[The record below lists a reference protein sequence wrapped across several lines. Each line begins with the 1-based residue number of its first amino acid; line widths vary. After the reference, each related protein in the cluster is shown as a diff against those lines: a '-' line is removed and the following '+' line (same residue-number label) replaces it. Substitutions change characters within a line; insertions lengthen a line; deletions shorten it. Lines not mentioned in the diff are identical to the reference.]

1 MKRMSGLDA
10 SRGAGDKPLMKSRS
24 LRDRRFE
31 KTIFSLRTLFA
42 MALLVSWLAISLG
55 LADASPSAG
64 KHAIKKEVFGKMPA
78 GNSIDVYTL
87 TNSHGIEARIMN
99 FGGIVL
105 SLRVPDRNGKLDD
118 VVLGF
123 DRLEPYFTNDPHF
136 GSIIGRYANRIA
148 NGKFT
153 LDGVEYTLPKN
164 NGPNTL
170 HGGVKGFDKVP
181 WQAEPSES
189 KQGVALVLRYTSKN
203 GEEGFPGNLKT
214 KVTYTLSDS
223 DELAIEY
230 EASTDK
236 ATPVNLTS
244 HGYFNLAGQGTG
256 NVLAHEL
263 LINADR
269 FTPVDKNLIP
279 TGELRQVQGTPLDFT
294 GATAIG
300 ARIND
305 NYEQLVLARGYDHN
319 FVINRK
325 GPSLE
330 LAARVHEPSTGR
342 ILEIY
347 TTEPGVQFYSANF
360 LDGTITGKQGRVY
373 KQHYALC
380 LETQH
385 FPDSPNHPSFPS
397 TILKPGQ
404 TYTSRTVYK
413 FSVDKK

>member
-1 MKRMSGLDA
+1 MKTLSSVA
-10 SRGAGDKPLMKSRS
+10 VPLGKTNRS
-24 LRDRRFE
+24 LQ
-31 KTIFSLRTLFA
+31 TLVVIV
-42 MALLVSWLAISLG
+42 LLVSSLVG
-55 LADASPSAG
+55 SVSFAEASSSAG
-64 KHAIKKEVFGKMPA
+64 KHAIKKEAFGKLPDGKA
-78 GNSIDVYTL
+78 VDVYTL
-87 TNSHGIEARIMN
+87 TNSHGLEARIMN

-123 DRLEPYFTNDPHF
+123 DSLEPYLTSDPHF

-170 HGGVKGFDKVP
+170 HGGVKGFDKAL

-189 KQGVALVLRYTSKN
+189 RKGVALVLRYTSKD

-214 KVTYTLSDS
+214 KVTYTLTDS
-223 DELAIEY
+223 DELAIDY
-230 EASTDK
+230 EATTDK

-256 NVLAHEL
+256 DVLAHEL

-269 FTPVDKNLIP
+269 FTPVDTNLIP
-279 TGELRQVQGTPLDFT
+279 TGELRPVKGTPLDFT
-294 GATAIG
+294 KTNPIG

-305 NYEQLVLARGYDHN
+305 SYEQLVLAHGYDHN

-325 GPSLE
+325 AQGLE

-342 ILEIY
+342 VLEIH

-373 KQHYALC
+373 KQHYAFC

-385 FPDSPNHPSFPS
+385 FPDSPNHPGFPS
-397 TILKPGQ
+397 TILRPGQ
-404 TYTSRTVYK
+404 TYHSRTVYK
-413 FSVDKK
+413 FSADRK

>member
-1 MKRMSGLDA
+1 MKPMWGLDA
-10 SRGAGDKPLMKSRS
+10 SRDARDKPLMKSRS
-24 LRDRRFE
+24 SLDRRFE
-31 KTIFSLRTLFA
+31 KTSFSPRSPFA
-42 MALLVSWLAISLG
+42 MALLMTWLAISSG
-55 LADASPSAG
+55 LAEASPSAG
-64 KHAIKKEVFGKMPA
+64 KHAIKKQVFGKMPD
-78 GNSIDVYTL
+78 GNSVDVYTL
-87 TNSHGIEARIMN
+87 TNSHGMEARIMN

-123 DRLEPYFTNDPHF
+123 DSLEPYFTNDPHF

-153 LDGVEYTLPKN
+153 LDGVEYRLPKN

-170 HGGVKGFDKVP
+170 HGGVKGFDKVL

-189 KQGVALVLRYTSKN
+189 EKGVALVLCYTSSN

-214 KVTYTLSDS
+214 KVTYALSDS

-244 HGYFNLAGQGTG
+244 HGYFNLAGQGAG
-256 NVLAHEL
+256 DVLAHEL

-279 TGELRQVQGTPLDFT
+279 TDELRPVQGTPLDFT
-294 GATAIG
+294 RATTIG

-325 GPSLE
+325 GLGLE
-330 LAARVHEPSTGR
+330 LAARVHEPWTGR

-360 LDGTITGKQGRVY
+360 LDGTITGKQGRAY
-373 KQHYALC
+373 KQHYAFC

-385 FPDSPNHPSFPS
+385 FPDSPNHPSFSS

-404 TYTSRTVYK
+404 IYTSSTVYK
-413 FSVDKK
+413 FSADKK

>member
-1 MKRMSGLDA
+1 MKRKAALRESGDSGNNILVRT
-10 SRGAGDKPLMKSRS
+10 SNPVERP
-24 LRDRRFE
+24 FE
-31 KTIFSLRTLFA
+31 KTHFSFESLVT
-42 MALLVSWLAISLG
+42 MALLVSWFAISLC
-55 LADASPSAG
+55 LAQTSSSAG
-64 KHAIKKEVFGKMPA
+64 KHAIKKEVFGKLPD
-78 GNSIDVYTL
+78 GNVVDVYTL
-87 TNSHGIEARIMN
+87 TNAQGMEVRIMN

-123 DRLEPYFTNDPHF
+123 DSLEPYFTNNPHF

-170 HGGVKGFDKVP
+170 HGGVKGFDKVL

-189 KQGVALVLRYTSKN
+189 KKSVALVLRYTSKN
-203 GEEGFPGNLKT
+203 GEEGFPGNLAT
-214 KVTYTLSDS
+214 TVTYTLTDA
-223 DELAIEY
+223 DELAIDY
-230 EASTDK
+230 EAITDK

-256 NVLAHEL
+256 DVLAHEL

-269 FTPVDKNLIP
+269 FIPVDKNLIP
-279 TGELRQVQGTPLDFT
+279 TGELRPVQGTPLDFNK
-294 GATAIG
+294 AAAIG
-300 ARIND
+300 ARIKD
-305 NYEQLVLARGYDHN
+305 NYEQLVLAHGYDHN

-325 GPSLE
+325 GSGLE

-342 ILEIY
+342 VVEIY

-360 LDGTITGKQGRVY
+360 LDGTLTGKQGRVY
-373 KQHYALC
+373 RQHYAFC

-413 FSVDKK
+413 FSADKK